1 MRTLKEVQ
9 NKTVRPASQTGN
21 IDIKQLPHELVEQL
35 SSVDRSTLINDEILD
50 WAQDHGEVFNTDDA
64 LIALWQIK
72 EKVYEKKS
80 IAARLHKMA
89 YAGQLIKPAP
99 GRFKFNNK

>member
-9 NKTVRPASQTGN
+9 NNKLRPASQTGN
-21 IDIKQLPHELVEQL
+21 IDIKQLPNELVEQL
-35 SSVDRSTLINDEILD
+35 STVERSTTLNEEILD
-50 WAQDHGEVFNTDDA
+50 WAQDHGEVFNTDDV

-72 EKVYEKKS
+72 ERVYEKKPL
-80 IAARLHKMA
+80 AARLHKLA

-99 GRFKFNNK
+99 GRFQFNNK

>member
-21 IDIKQLPHELVEQL
+21 IDIKQLPNELVEQL
-35 SSVDRSTLINDEILD
+35 STVDRSTPLNEEILD
-50 WAQDHGEVFNTDDA
+50 WAQNHGEVFSTDDA
-64 LIALWQIK
+64 LIALWQMK
-72 EKVYEKKS
+72 EQIHRKQP

-89 YAGQLIKPAP
+89 TSGQLIKTAP